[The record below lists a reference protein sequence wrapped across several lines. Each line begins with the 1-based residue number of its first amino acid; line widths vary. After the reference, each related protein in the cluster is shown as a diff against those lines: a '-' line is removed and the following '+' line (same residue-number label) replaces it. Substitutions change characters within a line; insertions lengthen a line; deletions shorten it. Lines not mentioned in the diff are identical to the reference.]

1 MAEWLVVLLAVGGL
15 LTPII
20 LASMARDRTLVSMI
34 AAGRDAS
41 EKAIQMASDL
51 IHDRIN
57 RIRDDYVRRDD
68 LQGHLVRIDK
78 QFDDMRA
85 HIQRGQETTE
95 KKLDAIQSML
105 RKQ

>member
-1 MAEWLVVLLAVGGL
+1 MPEWLVVLLAVGGF
-15 LTPII
+15 LTPVI

-34 AAGRDAS
+34 ATGREVS
-41 EKAIQMASDL
+41 EKAIQMASDH

-78 QFDDMRA
+78 QFDEMRA
-85 HIQRGQETTE
+85 QIQRGQETTE

>member
-1 MAEWLVVLLAVGGL
+1 MAEWLVVLLAVGGF
-15 LTPII
+15 LTPVI
-20 LASMARDRTLVSMI
+20 LASMARDRTLVNMI
-34 AAGRDAS
+34 ATEREVS

-85 HIQRGQETTE
+85 QIQRGQETTE